1 MNFSRT
7 SKHIASLRL
16 ISQSLFASFCLVVG
30 LQFYQFYLWATGV
43 ADRVAVPRPS
53 AVEAFLPLGALVS
66 LKRLVLSREYDTIH
80 PAGLTIFLAALFLGL
95 FLRKG
100 FCGWICPVGF
110 ASNLAEKIGRKLRI
124 LLTVPAWIDLPL
136 LSLKYLLLATFS
148 WLILWKMDLGELSS
162 FHYSTYNMI
171 SDAKMLHFFLEPSL
185 LAGSIMLL
193 LVALSFVVKNLWC
206 RYLCPYG
213 ALLGLL
219 AIFSPFQVKRNRYQ
233 CIDCKRC
240 EAVCPAS
247 IEITARQTVR
257 NGECIGCLEC
267 LPVCPRKDC
276 LTLSLPGRVTAP
288 PLLLPALIV
297 GSFLLFWLVARLSG
311 HWQSQVPLETFQ
323 HYYQQI
329 QSIGHP

>member
-1 MNFSRT
+1 MNFSLT
-7 SKHIASLRL
+7 SKHIAGLRL
-16 ISQSLFASFCLVVG
+16 ISQSLFASFCLVIG
-30 LQFYQFYLWATGV
+30 LQFYQFYLWATTA
-43 ADRVAVPRPS
+43 ADRVAPLRPP

-66 LKRLVLSREYDTIH
+66 LKRLVLSGDYDAIH

-110 ASNLAEKIGRKLRI
+110 TSNLAEKIGRKLHI
-124 LLTVPAWIDLPL
+124 LVTIPSWIDLPL

-148 WLILWKMDLGELSS
+148 WLILWNMNLQELNS
-162 FHYSTYNMI
+162 FHFSSYNMI

-185 LAGSIMLL
+185 LASSIMLL
-193 LVALSFVVKNLWC
+193 LVVLSFVVKNLWC

-219 AIFSPFQVKRNRYQ
+219 AIFSPFQVKRDQ
-233 CIDCKRC
+233 HLCIDCKRC

-257 NGECIGCLEC
+257 NCECLGCLEC
-267 LPVCPRKDC
+267 LPVCPQKEC
-276 LTLSLPGRVTAP
+276 LTLSLPGRITAP
-288 PLLLPALIV
+288 PLLLPTLIV

-311 HWQSQVPLETFQ
+311 HWQSPIPSETFRL
-323 HYYQQI
+323 YYQQL